1 MCRVSPELASEYIV
15 MHIELLQYIKILN
28 SINQYRNVLPSNYKY
43 REAKQILC
51 DLTSL
56 LNFKFLI
63 HVALFFSLL
72 LDLFHTLTNLP
83 VISFSNSFLLQV
95 FGSSL
100 VDSKM
105 DSFSYLMHIKLTQPI
120 NLPVQHVQSDHLYFL
135 DIDTRYSLWLK

>member
-1 MCRVSPELASEYIV
+1 M
-15 MHIELLQYIKILN
+15 N
-28 SINQYRNVLPSNYKY
+28 SINQYKNVLPSNYKY
-43 REAKQILC
+43 GEAKQILC

-63 HVALFFSLL
+63 HVALTIFALL

-95 FGSSL
+95 FCSSL

-105 DSFSYLMHIKLTQPI
+105 DCFSYLMHIKLTQLI
-120 NLPVQHVQSDHLYFL
+120 NLPVQHVQSDHFYFL
-135 DIDTRYSLWLK
+135 DIDTHYSV